1 MPPRIPP
8 SPTCW
13 RSVLIE
19 QEDAAKRSRGLQLA
33 DVNALQFPRSA
44 EVAATLGWA
53 LYRAGRLDQAEQK
66 LRAAVTGGR
75 TTADIAYFL
84 ASVLADKGQDRRR
97 SQAAAIGHRPA
108 RGVRSP
114 R

>member
-1 MPPRIPP
+1 MPCSFPAPP
-8 SPTCW
+8 E
-13 RSVLIE
+13 VL
-19 QEDAAKRSRGLQLA
+19 
-33 DVNALQFPRSA
+33 
-44 EVAATLGWA
+44 ATLGWA

-84 ASVLADKGQDRRR
+84 ARVWPTRA
-97 SQAAAIGHRPA
+97 RPTTHA
-108 RGVRSP
+108 SFFNPATEHDRGVRSP